1 MTRQVRSLMIELFG
15 ALALAAALSLAIP
28 HVARAAVISTDDA
41 MKPQAAQERS
51 RVKAL
56 IERPDVARELQKF
69 GVAPQDVDKRID
81 AMSDDEVRMLAGR
94 IDALPAGG
102 ALSNTDFL
110 LVVIIIILVVV
121 LL

>member
-1 MTRQVRSLMIELFG
+1 MARHARTLLVALFS
-15 ALALAAALSLAIP
+15 ALALCAVLGQG
-28 HVARAAVISTDDA
+28 ARAAVISTDDA
-41 MKPQAAQERS
+41 IKPQSAQERE

-56 IERPDVARELQKF
+56 VGRPEVARELQKF

-94 IDALPAGG
+94 LDALPAGG

-110 LVVIIIILVVV
+110 LVIIVVILLVV